1 MYPCTFIRIIVGNL
15 AVRFPAS
22 SSSGPSVSDAASVNW
37 YCKIKFK
44 SFTRQTVSVPVP
56 LRTRSESEPRWC
68 SGDVSTV
75 AACFT
80 LSKAQIE
87 WSLEKAKRSVLSVEA
102 YHGWAE
108 LGFNSK
114 SKEVKKS
121 GSDPELHVSVRVE
134 PDPRFVFEFDGEPE
148 CSPQVFLVKGN
159 DKQAVFTSK
168 FGLRNSGDRNLSRLS
183 SLTAGNEHNL
193 TERKGWSVTIH
204 DLSGSPVAMAS
215 MVTPFVPS
223 PGSNHVSRS
232 SPGAWL
238 ILRPDGY
245 TMKPWGRLEAW
256 REPGISDFLGY
267 RFERFQDNIATVI
280 SSSSSISTK
289 LGGSFAIDGT
299 ITTAATVT
307 AASLTLSDGSFDL
320 SSGLSTRSSRTGSEC
335 GSDFGF
341 LQPQAQHNFGFV
353 MSTTVEG
360 VEKQSKPKV
369 EVGVKHVTCLEDA
382 AAHVALAAAVDLSMD
397 ACRLFTHKI
406 RKELRQ
412 PSSVGVV

>member
-1 MYPCTFIRIIVGNL
+1 
-15 AVRFPAS
+15 
-22 SSSGPSVSDAASVNW
+22 
-37 YCKIKFK
+37 
-44 SFTRQTVSVPVP
+44 
-56 LRTRSESEPRWC
+56 
-68 SGDVSTV
+68 
-75 AACFT
+75 
-80 LSKAQIE
+80 
-87 WSLEKAKRSVLSVEA
+87 
-102 YHGWAE
+102 
-108 LGFNSK
+108 
-114 SKEVKKS
+114 
-121 GSDPELHVSVRVE
+121 
-134 PDPRFVFEFDGEPE
+134 
-148 CSPQVFLVKGN
+148 
-159 DKQAVFTSK
+159 
-168 FGLRNSGDRNLSRLS
+168 
-183 SLTAGNEHNL
+183 
-193 TERKGWSVTIH
+193 
-204 DLSGSPVAMAS
+204 MAS